1 MSMTTRIGI
10 TTSYDGSKQQLR
22 HTYVRAVE
30 QAGGLPL
37 IVPMLDTEAS
47 TQPLADLLDGLIV
60 TGGPAI
66 TNGLVGTLPDD
77 IDPTEPLRLRTDRA
91 LIAAC
96 RSAGKPV
103 LGICYGMQLLNAM
116 AGGTIYADVE
126 HQLEDALAHSQK
138 RGAGT
143 HPVHFSS
150 DTHLR
155 RILDQDEITVNT
167 RHLQALA
174 TVGDG
179 FRVAARA
186 PDGVIEAIERPDGT
200 VLGVQFHPERMGH
213 AMRPLFH
220 HFVRLTKHPD
230 VSEPPSPV

>member
-1 MSMTTRIGI
+1 MMARIGI
-10 TTSYDGSKQQLR
+10 TTSYDGDEQQLR
-22 HTYVRAVE
+22 HAYVQAVE
-30 QAGGLPL
+30 HVGALPL
-37 IVPMLDTEAS
+37 IVPMLDTKAAVHALS
-47 TQPLADLLDGLIV
+47 DVLDGLIV
-60 TGGPAI
+60 TGGPAV
-66 TNGLVGTLPDD
+66 TDGLIGTLPDD

-96 RSAGKPV
+96 RAAGKPI

-126 HQLEDALAHSQK
+126 QQVDGAATHSQK
-138 RGAGT
+138 RGADT
-143 HPVHFSS
+143 HPVHIRP

-155 RILDQDEITVNT
+155 RIVDRADITVNT

-174 TVGDG
+174 TVGEG

-186 PDGVIEAIERPDGT
+186 PDGVVEAIENTDGT
-200 VLGVQFHPERMGH
+200 EIGVQFHPERMGQ

-220 HFVRLTKHPD
+220 HLVRLTEHSSL
-230 VSEPPSPV
+230 SESPTPV